1 MKAQLYHLQIN
12 VADAS
17 RSLPFYKALLGYLE
31 YRTVY
36 ETDAMAGF
44 SGRGTDIW
52 VGAVASAHTGA
63 GFHRK
68 RAGLNHLAFR
78 VDRREDVD
86 RFQREFMAPRMLAAL
101 YGTPRDF
108 PEYRP
113 GYYAV
118 FFEDPERLKLE
129 IAHVPGAA

>member
-12 VADAS
+12 VRDAS
-17 RSLPFYKALLGYLE
+17 RSLPFYKALLGYLD
-31 YRTVY
+31 YRSVY
-36 ETDAMAGF
+36 ETDSMAGF

-52 VGAVASAHTGA
+52 VGAAAPEHTGP

-86 RFQREFMAPRMLAAL
+86 RFQAEFMAPRTLGAL
-101 YGTPRDF
+101 YGTPREF

-113 GYYAV
+113 A
-118 FFEDPERLKLE
+118 EPSR
-129 IAHVPGAA
+129 